1 MEDTAARRRVEAKPF
16 ARLVSRVILDSSS
29 PVHFGP
35 DLTVT
40 SYGWHTTRQ
49 LDRLTAANCGPG
61 SARVSTPQLLW
72 SGREIRPR

>member
-1 MEDTAARRRVEAKPF
+1 MSFSPVDQNENPIRTCTWAMWKQGRNTVYPKVTERTRRGHGGTGAQEAKPF

-40 SYGWHTTRQ
+40 S
-49 LDRLTAANCGPG
+49 
-61 SARVSTPQLLW
+61 
-72 SGREIRPR
+72 

>member
-1 MEDTAARRRVEAKPF
+1 MLFSPVDQNGKPDPHLYLGHVETGRNTVYPKVTEWTRRGHGGTAARKAKPF

-40 SYGWHTTRQ
+40 S
-49 LDRLTAANCGPG
+49 
-61 SARVSTPQLLW
+61 
-72 SGREIRPR
+72 